1 MSLLCYSPQLDV
13 VVVTTRWRTYRAYCT
28 SVAFPHR
35 QTLSCVRVSYRP
47 GEGCV
52 RVQRA
57 PGWGR
62 DAWAR
67 SALPHPE
74 EPETHPT
81 PSTHDPASASPAP
94 SPPADTPPHEST
106 SHHASSFWGEPQPQ
120 NNGWILS
127 YDALPLYKYI
137 TVIRNESQ
145 VSSDRF
151 KNNTKCKSLMQL
163 GQHET
168 RKMFGTVLCQHLM
181 FKLQVK
187 QCLNSLLIWKVTH
200 LLLLFQLFSCYLLLI
215 LYLMHFHCAEVVL
228 NPTKDILKYI
238 WLC

>member
-106 SHHASSFWGEPQPQ
+106 SHHASSFWGELQPQ
-120 NNGWILS
+120 ITDEYYHMMHYPCISTLQWFETSLRSVLTGLKIILN
-127 YDALPLYKYI
+127 
-137 TVIRNESQ
+137 VN
-145 VSSDRF
+145 
-151 KNNTKCKSLMQL
+151 
-163 GQHET
+163 H
-168 RKMFGTVLCQHLM
+168 
-181 FKLQVK
+181 
-187 QCLNSLLIWKVTH
+187 
-200 LLLLFQLFSCYLLLI
+200 
-215 LYLMHFHCAEVVL
+215 
-228 NPTKDILKYI
+228 
-238 WLC
+238 